1 MPAHRGRYPFKVYVQ
16 LVFYVA
22 LLAVLNTLFG
32 NLLQAL
38 VGHYDLVYVLTIT
51 AGIVAYA
58 LVFAFLFW
66 RFDGSG
72 SIGGLLGAKNAE
84 ES

>member
-1 MPAHRGRYPFKVYVQ
+1 MPVHRGRYPFVYVQ

-38 VGHYDLVYVLTIT
+38 VGSYDFVYVLAIT
-51 AGIVAYA
+51 AGIVACA
-58 LVFAFLFW
+58 LVFALPFW
-66 RFDGSG
+66 RFDKSG

>member
-1 MPAHRGRYPFKVYVQ
+1 M
-16 LVFYVA
+16 
-22 LLAVLNTLFG
+22 
-32 NLLQAL
+32 
-38 VGHYDLVYVLTIT
+38 VGHYDFFYVLTIT

-72 SIGGLLGAKNAE
+72 SIGGLLGAKKRGRELNRTL
-84 ES
+84 